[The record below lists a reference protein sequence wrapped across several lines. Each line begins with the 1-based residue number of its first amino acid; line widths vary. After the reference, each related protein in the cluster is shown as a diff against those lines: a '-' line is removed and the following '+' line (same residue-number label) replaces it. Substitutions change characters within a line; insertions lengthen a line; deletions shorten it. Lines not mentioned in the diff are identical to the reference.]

1 MDKDEVKAI
10 RDRLSVPAKFILSQM
25 DEGVRYSVKGILNFF
40 TELSMSDGTDVIE
53 EVKEF
58 DPKLVR
64 VESDGMIQLTIIGS
78 MVSSDTMFYKEASNA
93 MAARTADVDQ
103 DLASGEQ
110 CLMEI
115 LDDCDP
121 RTLTQIVR
129 KLESIQAD
137 AMKEASSIDEAVE
150 RFVGL
155 FGVIKFNAVL
165 ARWVQI
171 CADNCTGNE

>member
-1 MDKDEVKAI
+1 MNNDEVKAI
-10 RDRLSVPAKFILSQM
+10 RDRLSVPAKFVLSQM
-25 DEGVRYSVKGILNFF
+25 DEGVRYSVKGILSFF
-40 TELSMSDGTDVIE
+40 TELSISSGTDVID

-64 VESDGMIQLTIIGS
+64 IESDGMIELTIVGA
-78 MVSSDTMFYKEASNA
+78 MVSSDTLFYKDASSA

-103 DLASGEQ
+103 DLARGEQ

-115 LDDCDP
+115 LEDCDP
-121 RTLTQIVR
+121 HTLAQIVR
-129 KLESIQAD
+129 KLESIQVD
-137 AMKEASSIDEAVE
+137 ALKDASSIDEAVE

-155 FGVIKFNAVL
+155 FGVIKFNTVL